1 MRLANLAIPFAGLAV
16 TALSVTALSACGA
29 AVSGAPAAAPPT
41 CGQLPA
47 HTVATISIITEFS
60 QDPKKLAA
68 GGDATLERINKAK
81 ADLEAD
87 LATVPP
93 AASPLIVTMAKT
105 LKQLHDGIDQGKKVD
120 LDLKAFRE
128 AGSKVTEVC
137 K

>member
-1 MRLANLAIPFAGLAV
+1 MRLVRLALPLAV
-16 TALSVTALSACGA
+16 IPVAVAVLSACGSQ
-29 AVSGAPAAAPPT
+29 VSGAPVAAPPT

-68 GGDATLERINKAK
+68 GGDATLERIKKAK
-81 ADLEAD
+81 ADLEGD
-87 LATVPP
+87 LQTVPR
-93 AASPLIVTMAKT
+93 AASPLIVTMAHT
-105 LKQLHDGIDQGKKVD
+105 LGQLHDGIDKGTKVD